1 MKTEKEL
8 LKIAEKV
15 YHQYNENRY
24 PKAIKLF
31 KELLQNYPKNIE
43 GWRMLSTM
51 QSANKDFDDALKSIN
66 QAIELDPENIWSV
79 KQKSLLFSKL
89 SRLEYDGSKYFDED
103 SDGFYTIDSFEN
115 KSEILKAYIKH
126 LYIQIDTFNEEDDIH
141 EIYEE
146 TGNILSDLGKH
157 EESIKDYKKA
167 LEFLDNSNEVFDDG
181 IFNPYQTLN
190 FNISKS
196 YEKTEDFDNA
206 IVYLDKAIQYDS
218 ENSYLLT
225 HKAKV
230 YDKKGD
236 TEKKINVYNL
246 FLENS
251 EKAFHTS
258 QDAVYL
264 FHKIDTYIELKNLD
278 KANDEL
284 SRIEK
289 LEAIKHY
296 SEAISEYKV
305 KLDNLKNKQH

>member
-1 MKTEKEL
+1 MKTEEEL
-8 LKIAEKV
+8 LKTAEKV
-15 YHQYNENRY
+15 YHQYDENRY

-66 QAIELDPENIWSV
+66 QAIELDPKNIWSV
-79 KQKSLLFSKL
+79 KQKSLLFSEL

-103 SDGFYTIDSFEN
+103 SDGFYTIDSFKN
-115 KSEILKAYIKH
+115 KDEILKTYIKH
-126 LYIQIDTFNEEDDIH
+126 LYLQIDTFKEEDDIH
-141 EIYEE
+141 EIYEK

-157 EESIKDYKKA
+157 KESIKDYKTA
-167 LEFLDNSNEVFDDG
+167 LKFLDTNNEVFDNG

-196 YEKTEDFDNA
+196 YEKIEDFDNA
-206 IVYLDKAIQYDS
+206 IVYLDKAIEYDS

-225 HKAKV
+225 HKAKI

-236 TEKKINVYNL
+236 TKKKINVYNL

-251 EKAFHTS
+251 EKAFLTS
-258 QDAVYL
+258 QDVVYL
-264 FHKIDTYIELKNLD
+264 FHKIDTYIELKKLD

-284 SRIEK
+284 SRIERS
-289 LEAIKHY
+289 EGIKYY
-296 SEAISEYKV
+296 SEAISEYKA
-305 KLDNLKNKQH
+305 KLGNLKNKQH